1 MRVGTKIGDVVMGG
15 LLVLGLA
22 LGVTDVVRG
31 SMQANSTYSVCFN
44 YEGHIADFST
54 NSREK
59 EDGSDPMYINCTSA
73 DNNYAQM
80 MVKFAYWDPDYGVVH
95 NNGGTT
101 YLQNGW
107 QQWVVS
113 NIPDNYMCVPYGQL
127 LDDGWGDEPEEGC
140 YFVGRWRPDSSVID
154 NGD

>member
-15 LLVLGLA
+15 LLVLGLT

-31 SMQANSTYSVCFN
+31 SMQWNVDYTVSFF

-54 NSREK
+54 GDREK
-59 EDGSDPMYINCTSA
+59 ANGSDPMYINCTSA

-80 MVKFAYWDPDYGVVH
+80 MVKFSYWDTDYGVIH

-107 QQWVVS
+107 EQWVVS
-113 NIPDNYMCVPYGQL
+113 NIPTGYNCIPYGQL
-127 LDDGWGDEPEEGC
+127 LDDGWDDELEEGC
-140 YFVGRWRPDSSVID
+140 DFAGRWRPDSSVID
-154 NGD
+154 NGN